1 MLRFLFF
8 QHHVSL
14 HRNQASGNCCLQC
27 RRELRPLVLCATHCK
42 VSMIKYIFTECFYA
56 LFSVADEATFQL
68 VSALC
73 FTFSQ
78 NVRNPEAVYRTL
90 VALGTLGVVQPQVRS
105 LANDLDVKSFL
116 ARTPKGK
123 LDKLDQVIAEAKNVF
138 L

>member
-1 MLRFLFF
+1 MFI
-8 QHHVSL
+8 
-14 HRNQASGNCCLQC
+14 C
-27 RRELRPLVLCATHCK
+27 P
-42 VSMIKYIFTECFYA
+42 FYA
-56 LFSVADEATFQL
+56 FYKCSISSFCVTDEATFHL